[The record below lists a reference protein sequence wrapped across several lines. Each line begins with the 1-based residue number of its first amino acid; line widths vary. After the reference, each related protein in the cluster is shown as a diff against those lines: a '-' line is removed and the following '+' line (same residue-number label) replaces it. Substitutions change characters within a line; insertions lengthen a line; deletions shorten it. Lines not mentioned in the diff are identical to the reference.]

1 MKRVESEELL
11 DHDVP
16 AKDRERS
23 LADLRRL
30 NRYGGGKRAYRVLVR
45 KLVPNGSFTILDLGT
60 GSSDLLEDLESAR
73 RIGLDFK
80 IEHLLYGSDASIQ
93 RITAD
98 ACRLPLAADS
108 VDVVGSSHFFHHFS
122 ADENVGILQE
132 SLRVARVGVF
142 VTDTR
147 RHLVP
152 LLTIQALAAGRLVG
166 RVTRHDGP
174 ASVRQGYTACELKD
188 IAARVPARRFSVTH
202 IFPFRL
208 GLVLW
213 K

>member
-16 AKDRERS
+16 AEDRARS
-23 LADLRRL
+23 LTDLRRI
-30 NRYGGGKRAYRVLVR
+30 NRYAGGRRAYRLLIQ
-45 KLVPNGSFTILDLGT
+45 KLIRGGAFSILDLGT
-60 GSSDLLEDLESAR
+60 GSSDLLESLKDGS
-73 RIGLDFK
+73 RIGLDLK
-80 IEHLLYGSDASIQ
+80 IEHLLYARDSRIR

-98 ACRLPLAADS
+98 AFRLPLAADS

-122 ADENVGILQE
+122 PEENVAILRE

-142 VTDTR
+142 VTDTE
-147 RHLVP
+147 RHLVA
-152 LLTIQALAAGRLVG
+152 LLAIQALGVARVVG

-174 ASVRQGYTACELKD
+174 ASVRQGYTRSELKD
-188 IAARVPARRFSVTH
+188 VASRIPARKFSVMK